1 MVSPMSMVRPFG
13 SWIIC
18 VIRHPTGKKMYFH
31 QHTNHTDSI
40 YAYPYTALQP
50 VAIGGFG
57 PSVRP
62 LYYGIA
68 AFDSAIGDGKT
79 VVDISDT
86 IPAYALYSNG
96 TLSTLV
102 VVNMAM
108 HNQSS
113 TTRGNT
119 SVEFTLPSR
128 ITTVRK
134 QVLTG
139 IGADIQANITF
150 DGAMFQNTTGMLQQV
165 SPIGSNQSIQ
175 NSSVSVT
182 VQDSEAVIVH
192 LF

>member
-1 MVSPMSMVRPFG
+1 
-13 SWIIC
+13 
-18 VIRHPTGKKMYFH
+18 
-31 QHTNHTDSI
+31 
-40 YAYPYTALQP
+40 
-50 VAIGGFG
+50 
-57 PSVRP
+57 
-62 LYYGIA
+62 
-68 AFDSAIGDGKT
+68 
-79 VVDISDT
+79 
-86 IPAYALYSNG
+86 
-96 TLSTLV
+96 
-102 VVNMAM
+102 MAM

-139 IGADIQANITF
+139 IGADVQANITF
-150 DGAMFQNTTGMLQQV
+150 DGAMFQNTTGVLQQV